1 MELQILIR
9 RMYIELKQFEKEN
22 RNTEAVELRQKLAD
36 STSKSSQLKSEYN
49 NLEDQALR
57 KRRQAI
63 GKLSV
68 VIEELEENEKE
79 AKLAKTVAEMK
90 PQADLYYTRGKLY
103 EAAEQY
109 IESVDDL
116 EKAFAL
122 KPYVEAVVSNYT
134 FYERV
139 TRFMVK

>member
-1 MELQILIR
+1 
-9 RMYIELKQFEKEN
+9 MYIELKQFEKEN
-22 RNTEAVELRQKLAD
+22 RNTEAVELRQRLVD

-68 VIEELEENEKE
+68 VIEELEEKETE

-90 PQADLYYTRGKLY
+90 PQADLYYARGKLY

-139 TRFMVK
+139 TRFMVKYGIDF

>member
-1 MELQILIR
+1 
-9 RMYIELKQFEKEN
+9 MYIELKQFEKEN
-22 RNTEAVELRQKLAD
+22 RNTEAVELRQRLTD

-57 KRRQAI
+57 KRREAI

-90 PQADLYYTRGKLY
+90 PQADLYYARGKLY

-139 TRFMVK
+139 TRFMVKYGIDFQ

>member
-1 MELQILIR
+1 
-9 RMYIELKQFEKEN
+9 MYIELKQFEKEN
-22 RNTEAVELRQKLAD
+22 RDTKAVKLRQRLAD

-79 AKLAKTVAEMK
+79 AKLAKTVAEMQ
-90 PQADLYYTRGKLY
+90 PQADLYYARGKLF

-139 TRFMVK
+139 TRFMVKYGIDF

>member
-1 MELQILIR
+1 M
-9 RMYIELKQFEKEN
+9 EKEN
-22 RNTEAVELRQKLAD
+22 RNTEAVEIKQRLAL

-49 NLEDQALR
+49 YLDDQALR
-57 KRRQAI
+57 KRREAI
-63 GKLSV
+63 RKLSV
-68 VIEELEENEKE
+68 VIEELEENERE
-79 AKLAKTVAEMK
+79 AKLSKTVAEMK
-90 PQADLYYTRGKLY
+90 PQADLYYARGKLY

-139 TRFMVK
+139 TKFMVKYGIDF